1 MTTIC
6 TRGDGILAADSQCS
20 WGDTKSRVVKL
31 HRLPCGGV
39 VGGAG
44 SFPEIIRYIRWMQ
57 AGSKGQAPKLKSSDL
72 LVAYGDGRT
81 GAICS
86 GVFTEAVG
94 PQAIG
99 SGMQGAM
106 VAMAMGADAEA
117 AVRAVAEV
125 DPSTSGP
132 FQVMTIEPP
141 AKRRKRKK

>member
-1 MTTIC
+1 MTTIA
-6 TRGDGILAADSQCS
+6 TRGDGILAADSQCT
-20 WGDTKSRVVKL
+20 WGDTKSRVTKL

-44 SFPEIIRYIRWMQ
+44 AFPEIMRYVRWMQ
-57 AGSKGQAPKLKSSDL
+57 AGGKGKAPKINNADL

-81 GAICS
+81 GTIC
-86 GVFTEAVG
+86 GGIFTEAVG
-94 PQAIG
+94 PQAVG

-106 VAMAMGADAEA
+106 VAMAMGANAEE

-132 FQVMTIEPP
+132 FQVMVIEPP
-141 AKRRKRKK
+141 KRWKRQK